1 MQLNKTRIVFFLIVG
16 LALTVVCAG
25 AAYNALGPRLF
36 NTGTPSNGNPAAQ
49 STIAPAALKPPAPI
63 WGAGY
68 KANDGKPTY
77 ICGTDAF
84 ASYLTLVQIQVAGLD
99 EARGFH
105 LGIVPFQLNNKPE
118 YALTEEQSN
127 AFVEAGV
134 WDCELN
140 TADSVAS
147 NAQGV
152 ITAII
157 DESAG
162 GDGMW
167 ARNIPTLNDLK
178 GKRIA
183 FVRDSSAEYFMLY
196 TLSIA
201 RLNPK
206 FDVKLVPAETPDEA
220 VKLFNEGKAD
230 AVSAWEP
237 QLSRAKQGGGA
248 SLITSSQLRIIVDV
262 IITSKK
268 SIADKPNVVQAF
280 HDAWFEAMKQ
290 QTEKFDIAAEQI
302 AKWGNND
309 WSEIKPGTAG
319 QNLREQLKQIA
330 QADLGANAFVMRD
343 PTPIYNRL
351 TIARRVWAAGGATV
365 SAEKVEDLVNPSFVA
380 KSASQSQL
388 QPSAR
393 PVNDSFSI
401 SAKLD
406 LSGVKVQNTT
416 TLAVLPC
423 NRFTFLPDSATLTL
437 ESRRVLDD
445 CVVPT
450 LQQSVGLYLRVKGS
464 SAWPGPKGAY
474 TEKQILEFAQ
484 ARAQAVVD
492 YLVSQKVDRAR
503 FVVEAVVPP
512 VERRETDDPDKQ
524 AEDRFVEMALITSG
538 R

>member
-36 NTGTPSNGNPAAQ
+36 NTGTPGNGNPAAQ

-84 ASYLTLVQIQVAGLD
+84 ASYLTLVQIQAAGLD

-248 SLITSSQLRIIVDV
+248 PLITSSQLRIIVDV

-365 SAEKVEDLVNPSFVA
+365 SADKVEDLVNPSFVA

-393 PVNDSFSI
+393 PINDSFSI

>member
-36 NTGTPSNGNPAAQ
+36 NTGTPGNGNPAAQ

-84 ASYLTLVQIQVAGLD
+84 ASYLTLVQIQAAGLD

-127 AFVEAGV
+127 AFVEAGL

-248 SLITSSQLRIIVDV
+248 PLITSSQLRIIVDV

-365 SAEKVEDLVNPSFVA
+365 SADKVEDLVNPSFVA

-393 PVNDSFSI
+393 PINDSFSI

>member
-36 NTGTPSNGNPAAQ
+36 NTGTPGNGNPAAQ

-84 ASYLTLVQIQVAGLD
+84 ASYLTLVQIQAAGLD

-248 SLITSSQLRIIVDV
+248 PLITSSQLRIIVDV

-365 SAEKVEDLVNPSFVA
+365 SADKVEDLVNPSFVA

-393 PVNDSFSI
+393 PINDSFSI

-450 LQQSVGLYLRVKGS
+450 LQQSVGLYLRVKGA

>member
-127 AFVEAGV
+127 AFVEAGL

-365 SAEKVEDLVNPSFVA
+365 SADKVEDLVNPSFVA

-393 PVNDSFSI
+393 PINDSFSI

-450 LQQSVGLYLRVKGS
+450 LQQSVGLYLRVKGA

>member
-16 LALTVVCAG
+16 LALAVVCVG
-25 AAYNALGPRLF
+25 AAYNALGPRIL
-36 NTGTPSNGNPAAQ
+36 GTPPLSAATPNAQ
-49 STIAPAALKPPAPI
+49 ATLAPAALKPPPPI

-68 KANDGKPTY
+68 KPNDGKPTY

-84 ASYLTLVQIQVAGLD
+84 ASYLTLVQIQAAGLD

-127 AFVEAGV
+127 AFVEAGL

-140 TADSVAS
+140 TVDSVAA

-162 GDGMW
+162 GDGLW
-167 ARNIPTLNDLK
+167 ARGIATLNDLK

-237 QLSRAKQGGGA
+237 QLSRAKQGGGT

-290 QTEKFDIAAEQI
+290 QTEKFDAAADQI

-309 WSEIKPGTAG
+309 WSEVRPGTAG

-343 PTPIYNRL
+343 PSPIYNRL

-365 SAEKVEDLVNPSFVA
+365 SADKVEDLVNPTFVT

-388 QPSAR
+388 QPVAR
-393 PVNDSFSI
+393 PINDSFSM

-406 LSGVKVQNTT
+406 LSSVKVQNAT

-524 AEDRFVEMALITSG
+524 AEDRFVEMSLITTG

>member
-127 AFVEAGV
+127 AFVEAGL

-248 SLITSSQLRIIVDV
+248 PLITSSQLRIIVDV

-365 SAEKVEDLVNPSFVA
+365 SADKVEDLVNPSFVA

-393 PVNDSFSI
+393 PINDSFSI

-450 LQQSVGLYLRVKGS
+450 LQQSVGLYLRVKGA

>member
-84 ASYLTLVQIQVAGLD
+84 ASYLTLVQIQAAGLD

-127 AFVEAGV
+127 AFVEAGL

-248 SLITSSQLRIIVDV
+248 PLITSSQLRIIVDV

-365 SAEKVEDLVNPSFVA
+365 SADKVEDLVNPSFVA

-393 PVNDSFSI
+393 PINDSFSI

>member
-365 SAEKVEDLVNPSFVA
+365 SADKVEDLVNPSFVA

-388 QPSAR
+388 QPSVR

>member
-49 STIAPAALKPPAPI
+49 STIAPAVLKPPAPI

-84 ASYLTLVQIQVAGLD
+84 ASYLTLVQIQAAGLD

-127 AFVEAGV
+127 AFVEAGL

-290 QTEKFDIAAEQI
+290 QTEKFDAAAEQI

>member
-84 ASYLTLVQIQVAGLD
+84 ASYLTLVQIQAAGLD

-127 AFVEAGV
+127 AFVEAGL

-248 SLITSSQLRIIVDV
+248 PLITSSQLRIIVDV

-309 WSEIKPGTAG
+309 WSEIKPGMAG

-365 SAEKVEDLVNPSFVA
+365 SADKVEDLVNPSFVA

-393 PVNDSFSI
+393 PINDSFSI

>member
-84 ASYLTLVQIQVAGLD
+84 ASYLTLVQIQAAGLD

-127 AFVEAGV
+127 AFVEAGL

-248 SLITSSQLRIIVDV
+248 PLITSSQLRIIVDV

-309 WSEIKPGTAG
+309 WSEIKPGMAG

-351 TIARRVWAAGGATV
+351 TIARRVWAAGGAIV
-365 SAEKVEDLVNPSFVA
+365 SADKVEDLVNPSFVA

-393 PVNDSFSI
+393 PINDSFSI